1 MLALLLALSAPA
13 ADAAAAPAAVSPATP
28 AAEAT
33 APAAKVAEVVIDT
46 VLPCG
51 LRVLTVRDMTLPV
64 AAVTLVIETGSEDDP
79 VELPGLVH
87 ALAYQLEQG
96 NRELRPGEALATTQ
110 DAGGV
115 YRMASGLA
123 QVRYESVVPMSRLDA
138 VLWVESQR
146 LRFPNVSTA
155 RWQQTLGWAASDDQT
170 SSRLRPE
177 ALAYVHGSTGL
188 GHNGREAGKVLAGL
202 GEGALAAQLAGKFSY
217 SRSVLVVVA
226 PESPEVL
233 LAALSPLFA
242 DLPQTGHTVPMRVV
256 GPRPALASVPAPAM
270 VPAEGGGGV
279 PTPAEG
285 GAPAVPGLPT
295 VPLARQRG
303 FTFVWPVPAT
313 AAGGAWAAA
322 ICRAINRQ
330 KKAPEPD
337 EPRKARLSC
346 DYEPDPR
353 RGVLLLRPSGV
364 EDPWA
369 LVRARLARLA
379 PSGVDAGLLQ
389 AQAAIVAQGIHL
401 MARTPQGLARLLAMG
416 GAPSTA
422 ASGGKF
428 QMQHRVEELIG
439 AAALVDPAGR
449 ERTAPGL
456 LRVEDAVVLTYPEGR

>member
-1 MLALLLALSAPA
+1 M
-13 ADAAAAPAAVSPATP
+13 
-28 AAEAT
+28 
-33 APAAKVAEVVIDT
+33 
-46 VLPCG
+46 
-51 LRVLTVRDMTLPV
+51 
-64 AAVTLVIETGSEDDP
+64 
-79 VELPGLVH
+79 VELPTGAGAAVPDLRSRTAWPRTTGTAGRAHRRLGASTQLVGDDLFVTNTER
-87 ALAYQLEQG
+87 LAGHRAEGANAILIKVNQIGTLTETLEAVEMA
-96 NRELRPGEALATTQ
+96 NRAGCAVMSHRSGETEDSDDRRPG
-110 DAGGV
+110 GGDQ
-115 YRMASGLA
+115 L
-123 QVRYESVVPMSRLDA
+123 
-138 VLWVESQR
+138 R
-146 LRFPNVSTA
+146 LRSRPVRRRAQRS
-155 RWQQTLGWAASDDQT
+155 RRQVQPAAAH
-170 SSRLRPE
+170 R
-177 ALAYVHGSTGL
+177 
-188 GHNGREAGKVLAGL
+188 GL

-233 LAALSPLFA
+233 LARISPLFA
-242 DLPQTGHTVPMRVV
+242 DLPQTGHTAPMRVV
-256 GPRPALASVPAPAM
+256 GPRPALAVVPNPAM
-270 VPAEGGGGV
+270 VPAEGGNAAPGPV
-279 PTPAEG
+279 EG
-285 GAPAVPGLPT
+285 GAPPVPAMPT

-379 PSGVDAGLLQ
+379 PGGVDAGLLQ

-456 LRVEDAVVLTYPEGR
+456 LRVEDAVVLTYPEAR